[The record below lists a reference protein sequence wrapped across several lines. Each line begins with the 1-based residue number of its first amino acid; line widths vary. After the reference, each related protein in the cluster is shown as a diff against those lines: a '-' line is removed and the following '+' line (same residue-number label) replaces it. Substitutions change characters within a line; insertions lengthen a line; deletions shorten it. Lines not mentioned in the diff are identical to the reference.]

1 MILRDIGWRYGTS
14 KKKVNEVDF
23 ISQGVGLVS
32 RKLATMTNKLI
43 DEIQMSMRRRIE
55 FVVVVVGLYDGGEGD
70 SLPPKIC
77 CLEVFWEGGNDL
89 GGVLRFHTYLT
100 DILGFLEKLEWW
112 FEQDI
117 DEEEEDE
124 EGEGGS
130 EV

>member
-1 MILRDIGWRYGTS
+1 MIWMDTGWRYGTG

-23 ISQGVGLVS
+23 ISQGVELTLGGS
-32 RKLATMTNKLI
+32 
-43 DEIQMSMRRRIE
+43 
-55 FVVVVVGLYDGGEGD
+55 GGE
-70 SLPPKIC
+70 S
-77 CLEVFWEGGNDL
+77 FWEGGDDF
-89 GGVLRFHTYLT
+89 GMDVLCFHTCLT

-117 DEEEEDE
+117 DEEKEDE